1 METRI
6 IIDTRLTDA
15 LVGLNRIYNDCH
27 GVIMQIMADGGDVD
41 TLDDGFCRAWGM
53 LGEAVTQILAQ
64 SAAINAEKFA
74 GKMK

>member
-15 LVGLNRIYNDCH
+15 LVGLNRIY
-27 GVIMQIMADGGDVD
+27 IMQIMADGGDAD